1 MAGAGPG
8 TDGALA
14 MAMGHV
20 ILKEFFVDR
29 QVDYFTGY
37 VKRFTDLPFLVRLD
51 ERDGAYVPGKF
62 LTAADLDGRA
72 RHKNAAFKTIAARRR
87 DR

>member
-1 MAGAGPG
+1 MKFADEWLPARPG

-29 QVDYFTGY
+29 QVPYFSDYVSRY
-37 VKRFTDLPFLVRLD
+37 TDLPFLVRL
-51 ERDGAYVPGKF
+51 EPAPAGAAG
-62 LTAADLDGRA
+62 L
-72 RHKNAAFKTIAARRR
+72 RRR
-87 DR
+87 EVPHRAGPRR